1 MVRFIAVFLLILIP
15 QAADTQSEPRPV
27 FVKALCEGKL
37 SSAVV
42 SAFKQEISTSHR
54 YRLIP
59 SMDDNGRMDVVVS
72 IQMSCTEREKI
83 AAIATV
89 YGKAKCFG
97 PSNCHGAFDVP
108 SLRVDL
114 CDFDAAVD
122 CGRMLFEAFEN
133 YLSRPNRTQL
143 LLE

>member
-1 MVRFIAVFLLILIP
+1 MVRFIAVFLLVLSA
-15 QAADTQSEPRPV
+15 QAADIESDSRPV

-37 SSAVV
+37 SSVV
-42 SAFKQEISTSHR
+42 ISAFKQEISLSHK

-97 PSNCHGAFDVP
+97 SSNCHGAFDVP

-114 CDFDAAVD
+114 CDFDAPVD
-122 CGRMLFEAFEN
+122 CGRVLFEAFEN
-133 YLSRPNRTQL
+133 YLSRPSRTHL